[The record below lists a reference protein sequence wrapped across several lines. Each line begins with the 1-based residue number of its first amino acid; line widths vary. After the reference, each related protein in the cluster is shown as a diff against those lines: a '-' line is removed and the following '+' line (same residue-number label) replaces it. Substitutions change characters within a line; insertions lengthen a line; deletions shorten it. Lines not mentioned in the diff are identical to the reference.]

1 MEIINFILKYHSY
14 FYVAFSVIA
23 VIIIALILKPGKKL
37 ILTPELIPYKMHGK
51 NVRAVLS
58 AEDWQTVARHSYKE
72 AGHRC
77 EICNAKGRLECHEI
91 WEFNDKK
98 MVQSL
103 TGLIT
108 LCPDCHRV
116 KHIGLARKMGWYGD
130 ALEHMAKVNQI
141 SKSKAKQHIE
151 YAEVA
156 VKNRKE
162 EYYLDLT
169 YLNKYRKIANLPRK
183 YTNNENQNCVNI
195 RGNY

>member
-1 MEIINFILKYHSY
+1 MEIINFIIKHHSY
-14 FYVAFSVIA
+14 FYVGLSVVA
-23 VIIIALILKPGKKL
+23 VIIIGLILKPGKKL

-58 AEDWQTVARHSYKE
+58 QEDWQTVARHSYKE

-77 EICNAKGRLECHEI
+77 EICNVKGRLECHEI
-91 WEFNDKK
+91 WQFNDKK
-98 MVQSL
+98 LIQSL

-130 ALEHMAKVNQI
+130 ALEHMAKVNQV
-141 SKSKAKQHIE
+141 SKKRAKQHIE
-151 YAEVA
+151 YAEIA

-162 EYYLDLT
+162 EYQLDLT
-169 YLNKYRKIANLPRK
+169 YLNQYKKIANLPRK
-183 YTNNENQNCVNI
+183 YTNNENNNCVNI
-195 RGNY
+195 KGNY